1 MTDFLLD
8 AAFAPFTFALALLVG
23 LLGLEVVALLL
34 GGSLMGGDSDA
45 DLDAPVGGEFDGA
58 ELTGLDLGDLDLD
71 LDAPELEGAEAPTAS
86 GGGVLGWLGIGKVPL
101 LIWLAAWLMAFGLA
115 GIGGQMLLRDAFTV
129 ALPAGLAAIPA
140 ALLAFWFARGFG
152 AVFARLLPKNET
164 QALSESA
171 LGRRRGVVT
180 QGTAARGRPAEVR
193 VMDGYGNAHY
203 LRAEP
208 LNDQEQ
214 IASGTEVLVIRDR
227 RAKRY
232 VLVPLSD

>member
-1 MTDFLLD
+1 MIDFLLD
-8 AAFAPFTFALALLVG
+8 GAFAPFTFALALLVG
-23 LLGLEVVALLL
+23 LLGMEVVALLL
-34 GGSLMGGDSDA
+34 GGSLLASDSDA
-45 DLDAPVGGEFDGA
+45 AIEAPGGVEIDTGVDLDGV
-58 ELTGLDLGDLDLD
+58 DLGEVD
-71 LDAPELEGAEAPTAS
+71 LDAPELAAAEVPDLS
-86 GGGVLGWLGIGKVPL
+86 GGGGVLGWLGIGQVPF
-101 LIWLAAWLMAFGLA
+101 LIWLACWLMAFGLSGMA
-115 GIGGQMLLRDAFTV
+115 LQMVLRDLIAIT
-129 ALPAGLAAIPA
+129 LPSGLAAVPTAIF
-140 ALLAFWFARGFG
+140 AFWFARGFG

-164 QALSESA
+164 SALSETA

-208 LNDQEQ
+208 LSDQEQ
-214 IASGTEVLVIRDR
+214 IATGTEVLVIRDR

>member
-45 DLDAPVGGEFDGA
+45 DLDAPVGGEMEGA

-71 LDAPELEGAEAPTAS
+71 ALELEGAEAPTTS

-115 GIGGQMLLRDAFTV
+115 GIGGQMVLREAFAV

-152 AVFARLLPKNET
+152 SVFARLLPKNET
-164 QALSESA
+164 QALSETA

-193 VMDGYGNAHY
+193 VRDGYGNAHY

-232 VLVPLSD
+232 VLVPLSE